1 MMLVEVTA
9 PAAEALPVAM
19 LRDHLRLGT
28 GFGMAEDAAETAA
41 LAGFLRAAIA
51 TVEART
57 GKVLLARRFRLRL
70 EAWRDPEGQPLPLAP
85 VEAVERV
92 ETADATG
99 VSVVVDAGLYRLVP
113 DMQRPVL
120 APVGAFL
127 PAVPLG
133 GFAEITLRAGFGAEW
148 AQVPADLAQAVLLL
162 AARYHEDRSFAG
174 SAGAL
179 PFGVGALIEPWRSVR
194 VLGGAATRA
203 AGHEPAAADGAAG
216 GGIPGPGA
224 RRDGRVPPG
233 LAGGRAPLGRDAVG
247 RGGGAHRRG
256 GGAERRDLADHRQG
270 GAGGRCPP
278 PAPRAAAAAGRGRD
292 GAPVPHRGGGRERCR
307 RPLAGLHRQRGGGA

>member
-194 VLGGAATRA
+194 VLGGR
-203 AGHEPAAADGAAG
+203 GNP
-216 GGIPGPGA
+216 
-224 RRDGRVPPG
+224 R
-233 LAGGRAPLGRDAVG
+233 GRA
-247 RGGGAHRRG
+247 
-256 GGAERRDLADHRQG
+256 
-270 GAGGRCPP
+270 
-278 PAPRAAAAAGRGRD
+278 
-292 GAPVPHRGGGRERCR
+292 
-307 RPLAGLHRQRGGGA
+307 